1 MFSGL
6 TKKTPEVFILVKFQE
21 AEARK
26 FRNIFVCK
34 NCSTKIRANNM
45 KIIQGKIKCR
55 RCHSNKFRAVR
66 KK

>member
-1 MFSGL
+1 M
-6 TKKTPEVFILVKFQE
+6 VKFQE

-55 RCHSNKFRAVR
+55 RCHSNKFRSVR

>member
-1 MFSGL
+1 M
-6 TKKTPEVFILVKFQE
+6 VKFAE

-26 FRNIFVCK
+26 FRNTFVCRR
-34 NCSTKIRANNM
+34 CSTKIKANNM

-55 RCHSNKFRAVR
+55 RCRGHIFRAVR